1 MQTHPGWVSGGSRL
15 ELNDRIGEG
24 VNESDYFL
32 IKEEKKM

>member
-1 MQTHPGWVSGGSRL
+1 MQTHPGWVSGGSRS

-24 VNESDYFL
+24 VNESGYFL